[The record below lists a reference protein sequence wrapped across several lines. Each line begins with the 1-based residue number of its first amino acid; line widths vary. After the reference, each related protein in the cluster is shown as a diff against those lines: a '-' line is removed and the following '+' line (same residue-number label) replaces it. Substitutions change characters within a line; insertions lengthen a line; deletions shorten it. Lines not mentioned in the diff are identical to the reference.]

1 MSKQRVWQKPRCLT
15 TPIWEDTGLPHP
27 CRAACGARL
36 REGTLGGGVLTI
48 GEGFG
53 CRSKAVPGLQSGP
66 APVVSE
72 DPAVVAATALPSGAS
87 SSCSRLSCRGE
98 LPRDSKSGGE
108 ALPVGPEADGR
119 EAGVAARDAGGPHSA
134 RGHVH
139 GCLGDEV
146 RPGSSG
152 WEAGIIL
159 GRKLGWPGKKAWGRP
174 GVTVG
179 KE

>member
-1 MSKQRVWQKPRCLT
+1 MSKQRVWQKPQCLS

-27 CRAACGARL
+27 CLL
-36 REGTLGGGVLTI
+36 RVAPALEKEHWGGGVLTI

-53 CRSKAVPGLQSGP
+53 CRSTAVPGLQSGP
-66 APVVSE
+66 ATVVSE

-108 ALPVGPEADGR
+108 ALPVGPEAEGR

-134 RGHVH
+134 RGHAH
-139 GCLGDEV
+139 GCLGGEV

-152 WEAGIIL
+152 CEAGIIS
-159 GRKLGWPGKKAWGRP
+159 GRKLGWPGKKAWGRL